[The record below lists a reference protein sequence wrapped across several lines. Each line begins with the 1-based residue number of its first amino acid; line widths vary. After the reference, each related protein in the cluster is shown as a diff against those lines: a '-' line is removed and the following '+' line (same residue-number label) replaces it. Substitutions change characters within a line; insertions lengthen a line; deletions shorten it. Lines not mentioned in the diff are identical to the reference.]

1 MIEFAWPWM
10 FLLLPVPLVVWWLLP
25 AYRER
30 QVSIQIPFF
39 ADVVEA
45 TGETPHDGAVVL
57 SRRPL
62 QMVGAVLIW
71 GLLVTAAARPEWV
84 GDPVHH
90 DVSARDLMLAVDISG
105 SMQQQDFKASNGAV
119 LQRLDG
125 VKAVI
130 GDFVAR
136 RRGDRVGLIVFGTRA
151 YVQVPFTQDI
161 VTARELLDQTQV
173 GMAGEQTVIGDAIGL
188 AIKTFEASQAPQK
201 LVILL
206 TDGNDTGSKVPPA
219 HAADIA
225 QQRSVTIY
233 TIGVGDPEAS
243 GDYRVDLATLREVAA
258 RTQGQ
263 FFRAEDGAQLEAIY
277 ADIDRLA
284 PVKLQS
290 FTWRP
295 RVPMFQWPLGASVVI
310 ALVLWTVL
318 LITRGH
324 ALART
329 ARHA

>member
-10 FLLLPVPLVVWWLLP
+10 FMLLPLPLAAWWLLP

-45 TGETPHDGAVVL
+45 TGETPREGAVVL

-62 QMVGAVLIW
+62 QMVGAALIW
-71 GLLVTAAARPEWV
+71 VLLVAAVARPEWV

-105 SMQQQDFKASNGAV
+105 SMQQQDFKASSGAV

-125 VKAVI
+125 IKAVI
-130 GDFVAR
+130 SDFIAR
-136 RRGDRVGLIVFGTRA
+136 RSGDRIGLIVFGTRA

-161 VTARELLDQTQV
+161 ATARELLDQTQV

-188 AIKTFEASQAPQK
+188 AIKTFEASKAPQK

-225 QQRSVTIY
+225 KQRGVTIY
-233 TIGVGDPEAS
+233 TIGVGDPEAT
-243 GDYRVDLATLREVAA
+243 GDNRVDLSTLRDVAA
-258 RTQGQ
+258 RTDGQ

-290 FTWRP
+290 MTWRP
-295 RVPMFQWPLGASVVI
+295 RIPMFQWPLSASVVI
-310 ALVLWTVL
+310 ALLLWTIL
-318 LITRGH
+318 LIGRAH
-324 ALART
+324 VLART